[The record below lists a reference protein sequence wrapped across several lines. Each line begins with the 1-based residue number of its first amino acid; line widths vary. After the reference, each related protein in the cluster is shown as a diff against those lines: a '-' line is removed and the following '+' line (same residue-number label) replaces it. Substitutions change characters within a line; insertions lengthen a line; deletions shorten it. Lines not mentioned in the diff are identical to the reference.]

1 MEVPTTD
8 LDPSRFDDPLYTIAE
23 AARIVDV
30 PPSTLSS
37 WARGY
42 VRRPPNRREVRG
54 EPIVTYRESYGPKH
68 PSIPFV
74 GLTEATVLAAIR
86 KSGVPMQRIRP
97 ALTRLEQGLG
107 LRHSLAHKKLYTD
120 GAELLYD
127 FSERHPDD
135 AGRAARRLVV
145 IRNRQCVFTE
155 VIEEYLQGFQYS
167 VDGYVE
173 LFRVPGYRRAEVVV
187 DPTRSSGAPIFVTG
201 GYRVE
206 DLVFRFLAGE
216 SISELEEE
224 FGVPEDHIEDAIRV
238 ASRRAA

>member
-1 MEVPTTD
+1 MT
-8 LDPSRFDDPLYTIAE
+8 LDQARFVDPLYTITE
-23 AARIVDV
+23 AADIVKV
-30 PPSTLSS
+30 PATTLTT

-42 VRRPPNRREVRG
+42 VRRPPGRPEVRG
-54 EPIVTYRESYGPKH
+54 EPIITSVGEPRRNH
-68 PSIPFV
+68 PLIPFV

-97 ALTRLEQGLG
+97 ALEELERGLG
-107 LRHSLAHKKLYTD
+107 IQYALASKRLYTD

-127 FSERHPDD
+127 FSERHLDEEV
-135 AGRAARRLVV
+135 GRAARRLVV

-155 VIEEYLQGFQYS
+155 VIEEYLRGFRYAA
-167 VDGYVE
+167 DGYVE
-173 LFRVPGYRRAEVVV
+173 LFRVPSYRQAEVVV

-206 DLVFRFLAGE
+206 DLVHRFLAGE
-216 SISELEEE
+216 SVSELTDE
-224 FGVPEDHIEDAIRV
+224 FGIPTDQIEDAIRV